1 MNDIQPP
8 YKILVVDDEPDLQP
22 LVEQRMRR
30 YVRAGQYRFVFAQNG
45 VEALERLRADD
56 EIVIVLSDINMPK
69 MDGLALLDQIPKVNP
84 NIRSVIISAYGDM
97 KNIRTAMNRGA
108 FDFVTKP
115 VDFDDLKLTIDR
127 TLQQLLE
134 WRDALGARDR
144 LVALQNELNVA
155 SQMQQSI
162 LPKRFPQDPSYD
174 VFASMKPARSVGG
187 DFFDV
192 MRLEGGVLGLA
203 VADVSDKGVPAAL
216 FMMSSRTLLKG
227 AAIGLGT
234 PGEVLEEVNN
244 LLCEDNESAMFV
256 TLVYAVFDPSTR
268 KLTFANGGH
277 NTPALFDDGGN
288 PPPPPLPRGA
298 APGPWP
304 GPEDGDGGNSTRL
317 PLTGGVALGLVP
329 GLKYEQS
336 SITLSPGDNVVLYT
350 DGVTE
355 AMNEDEEEFGMA
367 RLEGLFSESSPS
379 GARVVND
386 RIFDA
391 VMEFAGDAS
400 QSDDITCMTLRA
412 GGRDH

>member
-1 MNDIQPP
+1 MSGIQPP

-30 YVRAGQYRFVFAQNG
+30 YVRTGQYQFVFAQNG
-45 VEALERLRADD
+45 VEALQCLREDD

-144 LVALQNELNVA
+144 LVALQNELDVA

-162 LPKRFPQDPSYD
+162 LPKSFPQGSDFEVY
-174 VFASMKPARSVGG
+174 ASMKPARAVGG
-187 DFFDV
+187 DFFDF

-227 AAIGLGT
+227 AAIGLGS
-234 PGEVLEEVNN
+234 PSEVLAEVNN
-244 LLCEDNESAMFV
+244 LLCEDNETAMFV
-256 TLVYAVFDPSTR
+256 TLIYGVYDPSNR

-277 NTPALFDDGGN
+277 NTPVLIDADGN
-288 PPPPPLPRGA
+288 A
-298 APGPWP
+298 
-304 GPEDGDGGNSTRL
+304 TRL

-329 GLKYEQS
+329 DLEYQQMT
-336 SITLSPGDNVVLYT
+336 ITLSPGDHIIFYT

-355 AMNEDEEEFGMA
+355 AMNESEEEYGMD
-367 RLEGLFSESSPS
+367 RLENLFSKSRPS
-379 GARVVND
+379 EARAVND
-386 RIFDA
+386 AIFDS
-391 VMEFAGDAS
+391 VMDFAGDAA

-412 GGRDH
+412 EG

>member
-277 NTPALFDDGGN
+277 NTPVLIDGG
-288 PPPPPLPRGA
+288 
-298 APGPWP
+298 
-304 GPEDGDGGNSTRL
+304 GNATRL

>member
-1 MNDIQPP
+1 MSGIQPP

-22 LVEQRMRR
+22 LVQQRMRR
-30 YVRAGQYRFVFAQNG
+30 YVRTGQYQFVFAQNG
-45 VEALERLRADD
+45 VEALEVLRGDD

-144 LVALQNELNVA
+144 LVALQNELDVA

-162 LPKRFPQDPSYD
+162 LPKSFPQGSEFD
-174 VFASMKPARSVGG
+174 VYASMKPARAVGG

-227 AAIGLGT
+227 AAIGLGN
-234 PGEVLEEVNN
+234 PSKVLAEVNN
-244 LLCEDNESAMFV
+244 LLCEDNETAMFV
-256 TLVYAVFDPSTR
+256 TLIYAVYDPSSR
-268 KLTFANGGH
+268 VLTFANGGH
-277 NTPALFDDGGN
+277 NTPVLIDADGN
-288 PPPPPLPRGA
+288 A
-298 APGPWP
+298 
-304 GPEDGDGGNSTRL
+304 TRL

-329 GLKYEQS
+329 DLEYQQMT
-336 SITLSPGDNVVLYT
+336 ITLSPGDHIIFYT

-355 AMNEDEEEFGMA
+355 AMNENEEEYGMD
-367 RLEGLFSESSPS
+367 RLENLFSESRPS
-379 GARVVND
+379 GAHAVND
-386 RIFDA
+386 VIFDS
-391 VMEFAGDAS
+391 VMEFAGDAA

-412 GGRDH
+412 EG